1 MTKLCASAEAKIST
15 SCANLWYK
23 CTYGQ
28 HKQKKPQTV
37 HNVFFFP
44 MEKVGSL
51 EIIPFPGVITEVVV
65 MLKGGLLQTNILE
78 SFE

>member
-1 MTKLCASAEAKIST
+1 MDNISKKNPKLFT
-15 SCANLWYK
+15 
-23 CTYGQ
+23 TF
-28 HKQKKPQTV
+28 
-37 HNVFFFP
+37 FFFP